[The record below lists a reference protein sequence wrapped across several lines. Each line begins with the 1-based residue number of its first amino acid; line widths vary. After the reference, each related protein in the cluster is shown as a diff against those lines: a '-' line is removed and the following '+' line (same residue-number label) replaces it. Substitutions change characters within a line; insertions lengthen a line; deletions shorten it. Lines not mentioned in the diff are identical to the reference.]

1 MSSDDSACL
10 QVERRG
16 AFWFARL
23 NRPDKRNALSEP
35 MLAALLQLC
44 ERLESDAD
52 ARALVLW
59 GAGGHFCAGADFG
72 RFLELLAA
80 PAGAG
85 AGAGAD
91 PIVAHNRY
99 FGAVLE
105 RLASLPVAT
114 LGVVRGAAM
123 GGGCG
128 LAAVMDRVI
137 ATDDATFAL
146 PEVTLGV
153 IPAQIA
159 PFIARRAGTAQ
170 ARWLMLSAAR
180 LDARSAANAGL
191 VDAVVTTA
199 ALPEAVRSEL
209 QRLAAAEPAALRATK
224 RLACRNLELP
234 LPAALDA
241 AARDFATQLR
251 TGAAQ
256 EGIAASRERR
266 APAWGCAIDQL
277 PEFD

>member
-1 MSSDDSACL
+1 MSADHGDCL

-35 MLAALLQLC
+35 MLQALLQLC
-44 ERLESDAD
+44 DRLESDAG

-72 RFLELLAA
+72 RFLELLSA
-80 PAGAG
+80 P

-91 PIVAHNRY
+91 PIVEHNRY
-99 FGAVLE
+99 FGTVLE
-105 RLASLPVAT
+105 RLASLPLAT

-137 ATDDATFAL
+137 ATDDAPFAL

-159 PFIARRAGTAQ
+159 PFIARRAGTTQ

-180 LDARSAANAGL
+180 LDARAAAAAGL
-191 VDAVVTTA
+191 VDAVVSGA
-199 ALPEAVRSEL
+199 ALQEAVQDEL
-209 QRLAAAEPAALRATK
+209 RRLAAAEPAALRAT
-224 RLACRNLELP
+224 RQLVSRNLELP

-241 AARDFATQLR
+241 AALDFARQLR

-266 APAWGCAIDQL
+266 APAWSCAVTDL
-277 PEFD
+277 PEFT

>member
-1 MSSDDSACL
+1 MSADHGDCL

-35 MLAALLQLC
+35 MLQALLQLC
-44 ERLESDAD
+44 DRLESDAG

-72 RFLELLAA
+72 RFLELLSA
-80 PAGAG
+80 PAG

-91 PIVAHNRY
+91 PIVEHNRY
-99 FGAVLE
+99 FGTVLE

-159 PFIARRAGTAQ
+159 PFIARRAGTTQ

-180 LDARSAANAGL
+180 LDARAAAAAGL
-191 VDAVVTTA
+191 VDAVVSGA
-199 ALPEAVRSEL
+199 ALQEAVQDEL
-209 QRLAAAEPAALRATK
+209 RRLAAAEPAALRAT
-224 RLACRNLELP
+224 RQLVSRNLELP

-241 AARDFATQLR
+241 AALDFARQLR

-266 APAWGCAIDQL
+266 APAWSCAVTDL
-277 PEFD
+277 PEFT

>member
-1 MSSDDSACL
+1 MSSDGSTCL
-10 QVERRG
+10 QVEQRG

-44 ERLESDAD
+44 ERLEADAD

-80 PAGAG
+80 PAGAS
-85 AGAGAD
+85 AD
-91 PIVAHNRY
+91 PVVAHNRH

-159 PFIARRAGTAQ
+159 PFIARRAGTTQ

-199 ALPEAVRSEL
+199 ALPGAVRSDL
-209 QRLAAAEPAALRATK
+209 QRLAAAEPAALRATR

-234 LPAALDA
+234 LSEALDA

-266 APAWGCAIDQL
+266 APAWGCAFDEL

>member
-1 MSSDDSACL
+1 MSAEHGDCL
-10 QVERRG
+10 QVEQRG

-44 ERLESDAD
+44 GRIESDAG

-80 PAGAG
+80 PAGA
-85 AGAGAD
+85 ADD
-91 PIVAHNRY
+91 PIVEHNRY
-99 FGAVLE
+99 FGTVLE
-105 RLASLPVAT
+105 RLAALPVPT
-114 LGVVRGAAM
+114 IGVVRGAAM

-159 PFIARRAGTAQ
+159 PFIARRAGTTR

-180 LDARSAANAGL
+180 LDARAAADAGL
-191 VDAVVTTA
+191 ADAVVSGST
-199 ALPEAVRSEL
+199 LQDAVLEEL
-209 QRLAAAEPAALRATK
+209 RRLAAAEPAALRAT
-224 RLACRNLELP
+224 RLLASRNLELP
-234 LPAALDA
+234 LGAALDA
-241 AARDFATQLR
+241 AALDFARQLR

-266 APAWGCAIDQL
+266 APAWSCAVTDL
-277 PEFD
+277 PEFT

>member
-1 MSSDDSACL
+1 MSADHDDCL

-44 ERLESDAD
+44 DRLESDAG

-80 PAGAG
+80 PASTGP
-85 AGAGAD
+85 D
-91 PIVAHNRY
+91 PIVEHNRY

-105 RLASLPVAT
+105 RLASLPVPT

-159 PFIARRAGTAQ
+159 PFIARRAGTTQ

-180 LDARSAANAGL
+180 LDARAAAAAGL
-191 VDAVVTTA
+191 VDAVVTGA
-199 ALPEAVRSEL
+199 GLQEAVQEEL
-209 QRLAAAEPAALRATK
+209 RRLAAAEPAALRAT
-224 RLACRNLELP
+224 RQLVSRNLELP

-241 AARDFATQLR
+241 AALDFARQLR

-266 APAWGCAIDQL
+266 APAWSCAFTDL
-277 PEFD
+277 PEFT

>member
-1 MSSDDSACL
+1 MSADRGDCV

-23 NRPDKRNALSEP
+23 NRPDKRNALSQP
-35 MLAALLQLC
+35 MLEGLLQLC
-44 ERLESDAD
+44 DQLESDAG

-80 PAGAG
+80 PASTEP
-85 AGAGAD
+85 D
-91 PIVAHNRY
+91 PIVEHNRH

-159 PFIARRAGTAQ
+159 PFIARRAGTTR

-180 LDARSAANAGL
+180 LDAQAATTAGL
-191 VDAVVTTA
+191 VDAVVTGA
-199 ALPEAVRSEL
+199 ALQDAVLEEL
-209 QRLAAAEPAALRATK
+209 RRLAAAEPAALRAT
-224 RLACRNLELP
+224 RQLAARNLELP
-234 LPAALDA
+234 LAAALDA
-241 AARDFATQLR
+241 AALDFARQLR

-266 APAWGCAIDQL
+266 APAWNCAVADL
-277 PEFD
+277 PEFT

>member
-1 MSSDDSACL
+1 MSADHGDCL

-44 ERLESDAD
+44 DRLQSDAD

-80 PAGAG
+80 PAAAG
-85 AGAGAD
+85 ED
-91 PIVAHNRY
+91 PIVEHNRR
-99 FGAVLE
+99 FGTVLE
-105 RLASLPVAT
+105 RLASLPVPT

-137 ATDDATFAL
+137 ATEDATFAL

-159 PFIARRAGTAQ
+159 PFIARRAGMTR

-180 LDARSAANAGL
+180 LDARAAATAGL
-191 VDAVVTTA
+191 VDTVVT
-199 ALPEAVRSEL
+199 AVEL
-209 QRLAAAEPAALRATK
+209 QDVVLEELRRLAAAEPAALRAT
-224 RLACRNLELP
+224 RQLVSRNLELP
-234 LPAALDA
+234 LAAALDA
-241 AARDFATQLR
+241 AALDFARQLR

-266 APAWGCAIDQL
+266 APAWSFAVTDL
-277 PEFD
+277 PEFT

>member
-1 MSSDDSACL
+1 MSADHGDCL
-10 QVERRG
+10 QVEQRG

-44 ERLESDAD
+44 DRLQSDAD

-80 PAGAG
+80 PAAAG
-85 AGAGAD
+85 ED
-91 PIVAHNRY
+91 PIVEHNRR
-99 FGAVLE
+99 FGMVLE
-105 RLASLPVAT
+105 RLASLPVPT
-114 LGVVRGAAM
+114 IGVVRGAAM

-128 LAAVMDRVI
+128 LAAVMDHVI

-159 PFIARRAGTAQ
+159 PFIARRAGTTR

-180 LDARSAANAGL
+180 LDARAAASAGL
-191 VDAVVTTA
+191 VDVVVSASTLQDAV
-199 ALPEAVRSEL
+199 LDDLR
-209 QRLAAAEPAALRATK
+209 QLAAAEPAALRAT
-224 RLACRNLELP
+224 RQLVSRNLELP
-234 LPAALDA
+234 LAAALDA
-241 AARDFATQLR
+241 AALEFARQLR

-266 APAWGCAIDQL
+266 APAWSFTVSDL
-277 PEFD
+277 PEFT

>member
-1 MSSDDSACL
+1 VSADRGDCVE
-10 QVERRG
+10 VERRG

-23 NRPDKRNALSEP
+23 NRPDKRNALSQP
-35 MLAALLQLC
+35 MLERLLQLC
-44 ERLESDAD
+44 DQLESDAG

-80 PAGAG
+80 PAGTG
-85 AGAGAD
+85 PD
-91 PIVAHNRY
+91 PIVEHNRY
-99 FGAVLE
+99 FGTVLE

-137 ATDDATFAL
+137 AADDATFAL

-159 PFIARRAGTAQ
+159 PFIARRAGATR

-180 LDARSAANAGL
+180 LDAQAAATAGL
-191 VDAVVTTA
+191 VDAVVTGA
-199 ALPEAVRSEL
+199 ALQDAVLEEL
-209 QRLAAAEPAALRATK
+209 RRLAAAEPAALRAT
-224 RLACRNLELP
+224 RQLAARNLELP
-234 LPAALDA
+234 LAAALDA
-241 AARDFATQLR
+241 AALDFARQLR
-251 TGAAQ
+251 SGAAQ

-266 APAWGCAIDQL
+266 APAWTCAVAGL
-277 PEFD
+277 PEFS

>member
-1 MSSDDSACL
+1 MTSDGGDCL

-44 ERLESDAD
+44 DRLESDTD

-80 PAGAG
+80 PGSDD
-85 AGAGAD
+85 AD

-99 FGAVLE
+99 FGTVLE
-105 RLASLPVAT
+105 RLASLSVPT

-137 ATDDATFAL
+137 ATDDASFAL

-159 PFIARRAGTAQ
+159 PFIARRAGVTR

-180 LDARSAANAGL
+180 LDAQAALAAGL
-191 VDAVVTTA
+191 VDTVVSAV
-199 ALPEAVRSEL
+199 ALQDVVLAEL
-209 QRLAAAEPAALRATK
+209 QRLAAAEPAALRAT
-224 RLACRNLELP
+224 RMLAARNLELP
-234 LPAALDA
+234 LAAALDA

-256 EGIAASRERR
+256 EGIAASRARR
-266 APAWGCAIDQL
+266 VPAWSCAVTDL
-277 PEFD
+277 PEFS

>member
-1 MSSDDSACL
+1 MSVDRGECL

-44 ERLESDAD
+44 GQIESDAG

-72 RFLELLAA
+72 RFLELLSA
-80 PAGAG
+80 PAA

-91 PIVAHNRY
+91 PIVEHNRY
-99 FGAVLE
+99 FGTVLE
-105 RLASLPVAT
+105 RLASLPVPT

-153 IPAQIA
+153 IPSQIA
-159 PFIARRAGTAQ
+159 PFIARRAGTTR

-180 LDARSAANAGL
+180 LDARAAADAGL
-191 VDAVVTTA
+191 ADAVVSGST
-199 ALPEAVRSEL
+199 LQDAVLEEL
-209 QRLAAAEPAALRATK
+209 RRLAAAEPSALRAT
-224 RLACRNLELP
+224 RLLASRNLELP
-234 LPAALDA
+234 LGAALDA
-241 AARDFATQLR
+241 AALDFARQLR

-266 APAWGCAIDQL
+266 APAWSFAVTDL
-277 PEFD
+277 PEFA